1 MSSFCKDCGVPVQ
14 WAKTRYGGTHPP
26 LEYIGQT
33 RIIDRNGVVQQV
45 GHYEPHKCAEVALEV
60 ALEAHRQQQAIKQ
73 SYEQD
78 REEAQRLSLRK
89 DCTRCGV
96 KAGSPC
102 ENLTARAK
110 GEHKLTRWPHQER
123 MPDYSGGPDVDGT

>member
-1 MSSFCKDCGVPVQ
+1 MSFCRDCGVPVQ
-14 WAKTRYGGTHPP
+14 WGKTKYGGVHPP
-26 LEYIGQT
+26 LEYVGRT

-45 GHYEPHKCAEVALEV
+45 ASYDLHKCAEVALE
-60 ALEAHRQQQAIKQ
+60 AHRKEQATRQ
-73 SYEQD
+73 TYEND

-89 DCTRCGV
+89 DCSRCGV

-123 MPDYSGGPDVDGT
+123 MPDYSGGADVDGT